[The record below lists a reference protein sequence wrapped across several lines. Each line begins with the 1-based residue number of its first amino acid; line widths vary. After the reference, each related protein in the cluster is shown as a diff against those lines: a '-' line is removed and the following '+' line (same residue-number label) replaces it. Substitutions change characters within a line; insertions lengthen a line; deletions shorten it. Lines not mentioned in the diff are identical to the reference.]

1 MTREQTFPD
10 LLWRDIKWLIPATAA
25 SAASYSQTLSSSG
38 AAIPAADRRPARSAA
53 RRPRIPPAPVP
64 APARSRAA
72 RLPVRQHRRA
82 ADAAAAVTADAAAA
96 VTADAAAAVAAA
108 RAAA

>member
-10 LLWRDIKWLIPATAA
+10 LLWRDIKWLLPATAA
-25 SAASYSQTLSSSG
+25 SAALRSRTLFSSG
-38 AAIPAADRRPARSAA
+38 AAIPAADRRPALSAVL
-53 RRPRIPPAPVP
+53 RPRIPPAPVP

-96 VTADAAAAVAAA
+96 VAAA
-108 RAAA
+108 RAAV